1 MSEKRVRIGGASGA
15 WGDSPGAID
24 QLLGAGVDYL
34 MMDYLAEVTMSLL
47 ARARIKD
54 PSAGYAPDAVAYLE
68 PVLPAI
74 AQKKVRIVS
83 NGGGVN
89 PAGCKHALEAAIAKH
104 GLSLRVAIVEGDDV
118 MPLIEKLRAAGLR
131 ETVSGKLLPARLLTA
146 NAYLGALPIKAALDG
161 GADIVITGRCADSAL
176 ALGILMHE
184 FGWAA
189 CDYDRLGAGS
199 LVGHILEC
207 GPQATGGTFS
217 DWDQVPDWHNIGY
230 PIAECRSDGTFI
242 VSKPDGTGGLIVPAV
257 IAEQSLYEIGDPAA
271 YLLPDVTA
279 DFSEVRLTQV
289 GPNKV
294 RVEGARGRAPT
305 KQYKV
310 SATYQD
316 GYRAVATVSIV
327 GPNAAVKA
335 ERTGAAL
342 IARAR
347 MLFRDRGIQ
356 DFSATHL
363 EALGAEA
370 SYGTRSRARASR
382 EVLLRLVVEHS
393 NREALELFAREI
405 GSIGLS
411 CAPGTTGIYGGRP
424 KPTPVV
430 RLFTFF
436 LDKSDLDSPS
446 VTIGDG
452 PKTEIHIPVGAFDP
466 VRRNQ
471 PEPEQGI
478 PDEPTIDV
486 PLGRLAYARSGDKGD
501 SSNIAII
508 AREPRY
514 LPLLRREL
522 TPDRIVRH
530 LGDLVSGPAERF
542 EAPGLHA
549 LNFVIANA
557 LGGGGMASLRID
569 PQGKAYGQ
577 MALEMMI
584 AIPRSWFREL
594 HEPEG
599 TADEGAGKLVRLSC
613 ERPYQCDRSQT
624 SGDTLSPAG
633 HAKGVEV
640 DAPVPGRDAGDGG
653 SSCQTAKT

>member
-1 MSEKRVRIGGASGA
+1 M
-15 WGDSPGAID
+15 
-24 QLLGAGVDYL
+24 
-34 MMDYLAEVTMSLL
+34 
-47 ARARIKD
+47 KD
-54 PSAGYAPDAVAYLE
+54 PTAGYAPDAVAYLE

-89 PAGCKHALEAAIAKH
+89 PAGCKHALETVIAER
-104 GLSLRVAIVEGDDV
+104 GLGLRVAVVEGDDV
-118 MPLIEKLRAAGLR
+118 MPLIEKLRARGLR
-131 ETVSGKLLPARLLTA
+131 EAVSGQPLPPRLLTA

-189 CDYDRLGAGS
+189 DDYDRLGAGS
-199 LVGHILEC
+199 VVGHILEC

-230 PIAECRSDGTFI
+230 PIAECQDDGTFV

-279 DFSEVRLTQV
+279 DFSDVRLTQV
-289 GPNKV
+289 GPQKV

-305 KQYKV
+305 NEYKV

-316 GYRAVATVSIV
+316 GYRAVTTVSIV
-327 GPNAAVKA
+327 GPNAAIKA
-335 ERTGAAL
+335 KRTGAAL

-347 MLFRDRGIQ
+347 MLFQQRGIQ
-356 DFSATHL
+356 DFTATHV

-370 SYGTRSRARASR
+370 SYGRLSRTRATR
-382 EVLLRLVVEHS
+382 EVLLRLVVEHPS
-393 NREALELFAREI
+393 REALELFAREI

-436 LDKSDLDSPS
+436 LGKNELGSPT

-452 PKTEIHIPVGAFDP
+452 PKTAVHIPAGSGDASP
-466 VRRNQ
+466 VRKNLPNQ
-471 PEPEQGI
+471 THGI

-508 AREPRY
+508 AREPHY

-522 TPDRIVRH
+522 TPERIVCH
-530 LGDLVSGPAERF
+530 LGHLVSGPAERF

-584 AIPRSWFREL
+584 ATPQSWVRDFDRE
-594 HEPEG
+594 EG
-599 TADEGAGKLVRLSC
+599 YGEEDVGPSIIATV
-613 ERPYQCDRSQT
+613 Q
-624 SGDTLSPAG
+624 
-633 HAKGVEV
+633 
-640 DAPVPGRDAGDGG
+640 
-653 SSCQTAKT
+653 